1 MTPAGTTMP
10 AVTVTVAVLTFRRP
24 ETLAAL
30 LPVLVA
36 QAAEVV
42 GYGGA
47 RVLVVD
53 NDPTGTGRTTVE
65 DATRAS
71 APGVHVTYVHEPT
84 PGIAAGR
91 NRALAESHGSEFLVF
106 IDDDEV
112 PHPGWLRHLLATQR
126 DSGAAAVAGTVT
138 STFPAPLPTWIAAG
152 GFFDRRRLPTGTPID
167 VAATNNLLLHLPRV
181 RAARLRFD
189 PAFGLSGGEDTL
201 FTRQLAAAQGALVWC
216 AEAVV
221 TDVVPP
227 ERARPAWVLRR
238 AFSSGN
244 SVSRVDLRLAGGRR
258 DRLLARGR
266 GWAAGGARVLGGAA
280 RWLLGVLTADVRHR
294 ARGAR
299 SAARGAGM
307 LAGTVGLVYQ
317 EYGAPP
323 RRGGAGSPGRR
334 RRRGG
339 ARAA

>member
-1 MTPAGTTMP
+1 MTAGRTP
-10 AVTVTVAVLTFRRP
+10 SSVTVAVLTFRRP

-30 LPVLVA
+30 LPELVE
-36 QAAEVV
+36 QAAEVA
-42 GYGGA
+42 GGGGA

-53 NDPTGTGRTTVE
+53 NDPAGSGRRIVE
-65 DATRAS
+65 DAVWTGS
-71 APGVHVTYVHEPT
+71 PGVGVDYVHEPT

-91 NRALAESHGSEFLVF
+91 NRALAESDGSEFLVF
-106 IDDDEV
+106 IDDDEL

-138 STFPAPLPTWIAAG
+138 SRFPAPLPTWIAAG
-152 GFFDRRRLPTGTPID
+152 GFFDRRRLPTGTPLD

-181 RAARLRFD
+181 RAAGLRFD

-201 FTRQLAAAQGALVWC
+201 FTRQLAAAGGALVWC

-221 TDVVPP
+221 TDVVPV
-227 ERARPAWVLRR
+227 ERARPEWVLRR

-244 SVSRVDLRLAGGRR
+244 SVTRVALV
-258 DRLLARGR
+258 LARGR
-266 GWAAGGARVLGGAA
+266 RGRLVARAQGWTAGGVRVLGGAA
-280 RWLLGVLTADVRHR
+280 RWALGVVTADVRHR

-307 LAGTVGLVYQ
+307 LAGTVGHAYQ
-317 EYGAPP
+317 EYGTPV
-323 RRGGAGSPGRR
+323 RGRAGQLRAGQLR
-334 RRRGG
+334 
-339 ARAA
+339 ARATARR